1 MDGVSGRDPRARV
14 AAAGGYPPGPWN
26 LSRRRV
32 AARPGEG
39 FQGFLDTL
47 LWLARD
53 YGPVSHFSLRPLWW
67 DVHFY
72 LLDDPDAIRDVLVA
86 NARDFVKSRG
96 AESLKRLLGE
106 GLLTSEEPLHMRQ
119 RRLVQPAFHRE
130 RIKGYAATMVSEAAA
145 CADGFV
151 DGSTIDVMRT
161 MMGLTLRIAAKT
173 LFGSD
178 VSDQTERVYHALST
192 AIALVPTT
200 LGPFGEIVEKLPTP
214 ANFRF
219 GRARRVL
226 DEIIYGMIA
235 QRRRQPGDRGD
246 LLSMLLLAREDGE
259 TMSDRQIRDEAM
271 TIFIAGHET
280 TALTLTWAW
289 YLLSQH
295 PEAERRLHAEVD
307 RVVGDGSEL
316 RCEPMQ
322 AYARLS
328 YTTAVIKETLRLYPP
343 AWVLGRRAIRDTEIA
358 GYPIRRGSVVFASP
372 YVTHRNP
379 RWFADPRAF
388 RPERWE
394 SIGDLPRFAYFP
406 FGGGTRTCIG
416 ESFAWVEAVLALAT
430 IARRWRFILA
440 PRTEVA
446 LEPLVTIRPRRPLLM
461 RLASR

>member
-1 MDGVSGRDPRARV
+1 LPGRRPPGEDAIE
-14 AAAGGYPPGPWN
+14 YPPGPRN

-32 AARPGEG
+32 AARPGVG
-39 FQGFLDTL
+39 FSAFLDTL
-47 LWLARD
+47 QWLARE
-53 YGPVSHFSLRPLWW
+53 YGGFAHFSLRPLWW
-67 DVHFY
+67 DFHFY
-72 LLDDPDAIRDVLVA
+72 LADDPDAIRDLLVT

-130 RIKGYAATMVSEAAA
+130 RISCYAATMVDEASASA
-145 CADGFV
+145 GALV

-161 MMGLTLRIAAKT
+161 MMRLTLGIAAKT

-178 VSDQTERVYHALST
+178 VSAQTDRVYRALST
-192 AIALVPTT
+192 AIELVPTT
-200 LGPFGEIVEKLPTP
+200 LGPFGEIAEKLPTP

-219 GRARRVL
+219 KRARKVL
-226 DEIIYGMIA
+226 DEIMYGMIA
-235 QRRRQPGDRGD
+235 ARHAAPADRGD

-259 TMSDRQIRDEAM
+259 GMSDSQIRDEAM

-280 TALTLTWAW
+280 TALALTWAW
-289 YLLSQH
+289 YLLSQN
-295 PEAERRLHAEVD
+295 PRVEQRLYDGVD
-307 RVVGDGSEL
+307 AVDTGRDPLE
-316 RCEPMQ
+316 

-358 GYPIRRGSVVFASP
+358 GYRVARGSVVFASP

-379 RWFADPRAF
+379 RWFDEPQAF
-388 RPERWE
+388 RPQRWE
-394 SIGDLPRFAYFP
+394 TLGELPRFAYFP

-416 ESFAWVEAVLALAT
+416 ESFAWIEAVLALAT
-430 IARRWRFILA
+430 LARRRRLTLA
-440 PRTEVA
+440 PGTKA
-446 LEPLVTIRPRRPLLM
+446 DLEPLVTIRPREPIVM
-461 RLASR
+461 RVQVRT